1 MEGKQYNKLVR
12 DNIPEFL
19 ESKGI
24 PYEKKVATDFEY
36 REELIK
42 KLKEEIEEFLV
53 SKNPEELADIIE
65 VVEALKKLPE
75 FKDIE
80 NVRLDKLKKRGGFEN
95 RFIVKG
101 IDDR

>member
-24 PYEKKVATDFEY
+24 PYEKKVATDLEY

-42 KLKEEIEEFLV
+42 KLLEETKEFSEV
-53 SKNPEELADIIE
+53 GSPRELAD
-65 VVEALKKLPE
+65 VVEVLDALKKLPE
-75 FKDIE
+75 YKDLEKI
-80 NVRLDKLKKRGGFEN
+80 RLEKLKDKGAFEK

>member
-1 MEGKQYNKLVR
+1 MKEKSYNKLVR
-12 DNIPEFL
+12 DNIPEYL
-19 ESKGI
+19 DGKGI
-24 PYEKKVATDFEY
+24 SYEKKVATEEEY
-36 REELIK
+36 KEELFK
-42 KLKEEIEEFLV
+42 KLQEEIEEFLI

-80 NVRLDKLKKRGGFEN
+80 NVRLDKLRKRGGFEK

>member
-42 KLKEEIEEFLV
+42 KLLEEAREFSEV
-53 SKNPEELADIIE
+53 GSPSELADVVE
-65 VVEALKKLPE
+65 VLEALKKLPE
-75 FKDIE
+75 YKDIE